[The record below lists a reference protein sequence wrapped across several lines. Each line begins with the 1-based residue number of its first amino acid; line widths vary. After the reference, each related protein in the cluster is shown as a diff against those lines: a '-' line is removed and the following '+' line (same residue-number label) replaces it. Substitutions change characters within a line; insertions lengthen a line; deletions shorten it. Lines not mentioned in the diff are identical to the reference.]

1 MKAYALSAVGLAF
14 ALIAGGAQAE
24 DQPRYVASKD
34 LSAMLANG
42 ALSAPV
48 PTGLGAVVLVAHRDK
63 TGDVEIHTKLNDELV
78 ARSGRASVL
87 IGAKVE
93 GAKETAPNEL
103 RGGTIVGG
111 KTYEL
116 APGDVIWIPAGLG
129 HQVIVPKGGS
139 FEYLAVKFDAKAA
152 AQP

>member
-1 MKAYALSAVGLAF
+1 MKAFALAAAGLAF
-14 ALIAGGAQAE
+14 ALIANGAQAD
-24 DQPRYVASKD
+24 DQPHYVASKD
-34 LSAMLANG
+34 LSAMLVNG

-48 PTGLGAVVLVAHRDK
+48 PTGAGAIVLIAHRDK

-78 ARSGRASVL
+78 ARSGHASVL

-129 HQVIVPKGGS
+129 HQVIVPAGGA
-139 FEYLAVKFDAKAA
+139 FEYLAVKFEAKAA
-152 AQP
+152 P

>member
-1 MKAYALSAVGLAF
+1 MNAYALPAAGLAF
-14 ALIAGGAQAE
+14 ALIAGGVHAE

-42 ALSAPV
+42 ALSAPA
-48 PTGLGAVVLVAHRDK
+48 PTGPGAIVLIARRDK

-78 ARSGRASVL
+78 ARSGHASVL
-87 IGAKVE
+87 IGDKVE

-111 KTYEL
+111 KAYEL
-116 APGDVIWIPAGLG
+116 APGDVLWIPAGLG

-139 FEYLAVKFDAKAA
+139 FEYLAVKFEAKAA
-152 AQP
+152 QP